1 MQKIIFGGKLKTVNK
16 PMIKPIILLLYV
28 FLFTSFQKPIWG
40 FFGHKRIN
48 RLAVFTLPSDMMPLF
63 KKEIEFIS
71 EHAID
76 PDKRRFVVP
85 TEGFRHYINLDKW
98 AFLPQDKLEAQI
110 LHTQI
115 FIITDKSD
123 TLQLVDYQSIRKH
136 KKDYYLK
143 SKAIKRLFG
152 RDSITVADSFY
163 RKFFIYNLSKI
174 QPDDPLSI
182 SPDSLKNLF
191 KKEQFTLKGIK
202 AVFAKDRLTQHGIL
216 PYHLQTMQRQL
227 TEAFSKKNKNRILKL
242 SAEMGHYLADAHV
255 PLHTTSNYDGQQTQ
269 QSGIH
274 AFWESRLPELF
285 ADARYD
291 FYVGRATYINK
302 PKEYF
307 WNIISASNKLAIN
320 VLQIEKKLSVSFPN
334 DKKYC
339 IEIANG
345 VSYQK
350 PCFEYAEAF
359 HNELAGMVESQM
371 QLAILALGSVWY
383 TAWVDAG
390 QPDLSKLTESVP
402 ETDIKKEEIMVEKA
416 TKNGGIM
423 IGRDEGKQ

>member
-1 MQKIIFGGKLKTVNK
+1 MT
-16 PMIKPIILLLYV
+16 KPIILAFLIL
-28 FLFTSFQKPIWG
+28 LFTSFQKSTWG

-48 RLAVFTLPSDMMPLF
+48 RLAIFTLPSDMMPLF
-63 KKEIEFIS
+63 KKEIEYIT

-76 PDKRRFVVP
+76 PDKRRFVVN
-85 TEGFRHYINLDKW
+85 TEGYRHYINLDRW
-98 AFLPQDKLEAQI
+98 SFLPQDKLEAQI
-110 LHTQI
+110 LHTEI
-115 FIITDKSD
+115 LVVTDKLD
-123 TLQLVDYQSIRKH
+123 TLQLIDYHSIRKY

-143 SKAIKRLFG
+143 SKAVRRLFG

-174 QPDDPLSI
+174 QPDEPLSI
-182 SPDSLKNLF
+182 STDSLKNLF

-227 TEAFSKKNKNRILKL
+227 TDAFAKKDKNKILKL
-242 SAEMGHYLADAHV
+242 SAELGHYIADAHV
-255 PLHTTSNYDGQQTQ
+255 PLHTTSNYDGQLTGQL
-269 QSGIH
+269 GIH

-291 FYVGRATYINK
+291 FFVGKAIYIDK
-302 PKEYF
+302 PREYF
-307 WNIISASNKLAIN
+307 WNIILVSNKLAIN
-320 VLQIEKKLSVSFPN
+320 VLQIEKKLSQRFPD

-339 IEIANG
+339 LETINDVVI
-345 VSYQK
+345 QK
-350 PCFEYAEAF
+350 PCFDYSEAF
-359 HNELAGMVESQM
+359 HNELGGMVEIRM
-371 QLAILALGSVWY
+371 QQAILALGSAWY

-390 QPDLSKLTESVP
+390 QPDLSKLADSLP
-402 ETDIKKEEIMVEKA
+402 DIDKKMEEEAADRVS
-416 TKNGGIM
+416 KNGGKM

>member
-1 MQKIIFGGKLKTVNK
+1 MTK
-16 PMIKPIILLLYV
+16 PTILLAS
-28 FLFTSFQKPIWG
+28 FLLFASFQKPTWG
-40 FFGHKRIN
+40 FFAHKRIN

-63 KKEIEFIS
+63 KKEIEYIT

-76 PDKRRFVVP
+76 PDKRRFIIN
-85 TEGFRHYINLDKW
+85 TEGYRHYINLDRW
-98 AFLPQDKLEAQI
+98 SFLPQDKLEAQI
-110 LHTQI
+110 LHTDI
-115 FIITDKSD
+115 LVVTDKSD
-123 TLQLVDYQSIRKH
+123 TLQLIDYQSIRKY

-143 SKAIKRLFG
+143 SKAIRRLFG

-163 RKFFIYNLSKI
+163 RNFFIYNLSKI

-182 SPDSLKNLF
+182 STDSLKNLF

-227 TEAFSKKNKNRILKL
+227 TDAFTKKDKNRILKL
-242 SAEMGHYLADAHV
+242 SAELGHYIADAHV
-255 PLHTTSNYDGQQTQ
+255 PLHTTSNYDGQLTS

-291 FYVGRATYINK
+291 FFVGKAIYIDK
-302 PKEYF
+302 PREYF

-320 VLQIEKKLSVSFPN
+320 VLQIEKKLSAQFPN
-334 DKKYC
+334 DNKYC
-339 IEIANG
+339 LGTINN
-345 VSYQK
+345 VVTQK
-350 PCFEYAEAF
+350 PCFDYSEAF
-359 HNELAGMVESQM
+359 HNELSGMVEARM
-371 QLAILALGSVWY
+371 QQAILALGSAWY

-390 QPDLSKLTESVP
+390 QPDLSKLQDSTPNNDSKTEEV
-402 ETDIKKEEIMVEKA
+402 MAEKA
-416 TKNGGIM
+416 IQNGGKM

>member
-1 MQKIIFGGKLKTVNK
+1 MTKQT
-16 PMIKPIILLLYV
+16 ILLLLL
-28 FLFTSFQKPIWG
+28 FFFTSFQKPIWG

-48 RLAVFTLPSDMMPLF
+48 RLAVFTLPSDMLHLY
-63 KKEIEFIS
+63 KKEIEYIT

-85 TEGFRHYINLDKW
+85 SEGYRHYINLDRW
-98 AFLPQDKLEAQI
+98 SFLPQDKLEAQI

-115 FIITDKSD
+115 FIVTDKSD
-123 TLQLVDYQSIRKH
+123 TLQLVDYQTIRKY

-143 SKAIKRLFG
+143 SKAIRKLFG

-163 RKFFIYNLSKI
+163 RKFFINNLSKI

-182 SPDSLKNLF
+182 SADSLKNLF
-191 KKEQFTLKGIK
+191 QKEQFTLKGIK

-227 TEAFSKKNKNRILKL
+227 TDAFAKKDKNRILKL
-242 SAEMGHYLADAHV
+242 SAELGHYIGDAHV
-255 PLHTTSNYDGQQTQ
+255 PLHTVSNYDGQLTN

-285 ADARYD
+285 AETRYD
-291 FYVGRATYINK
+291 FFVGKATYIDK

-307 WNIISASNKLAIN
+307 WNIVLTSNKLAIN
-320 VLQIEKKLSVSFPN
+320 VLQIEKKLSTTFPN

-339 IEIANG
+339 VEIANG

-371 QLAILALGSVWY
+371 QKAIMAISSSWY

-390 QPDLSKLTESVP
+390 QPDLSKLSESVP
-402 ETDIKKEEIMVEKA
+402 EIESKKEEMMVEKA
-416 TKNGGIM
+416 IKNGGIM

>member
-1 MQKIIFGGKLKTVNK
+1 
-16 PMIKPIILLLYV
+16 MIKPI
-28 FLFTSFQKPIWG
+28 FLFLSVLFFTSFQKPNWG
-40 FFGHKRIN
+40 FFAHKRIN

-63 KKEIEFIS
+63 KKEIEYIT

-76 PDKRRFVVP
+76 PDKRRFIIN
-85 TEGFRHYINLDKW
+85 TEGYRHYINLDKW
-98 AFLPQDKLEAQI
+98 AFLPQDKTDAQI

-115 FIITDKSD
+115 FVVTDKSD
-123 TLQLVDYQSIRKH
+123 TLQLVDYQSIRKY

-182 SPDSLKNLF
+182 SIDSLKNLF
-191 KKEQFTLKGIK
+191 QKEQFSLKGIR
-202 AVFAKDRLTQHGIL
+202 AAFAKDRLTQHGIL

-227 TEAFSKKNKNRILKL
+227 TDAFSKKDKKRILKL
-242 SAEMGHYLADAHV
+242 SAELGHYIADAHV
-255 PLHTTSNYDGQQTQ
+255 PLHTTSNYDGQLTG

-291 FYVGRATYINK
+291 FYVGRAAYIDK
-302 PKEYF
+302 PREFF
-307 WNIISASNKLAIN
+307 WKIIFDSNKLAAN
-320 VLQIEKKLSVSFPN
+320 VLQIGKKVNEKFPN

-339 IEIANG
+339 LETLNDVAT
-345 VSYQK
+345 QK
-350 PCFEYAEAF
+350 PCFDYSEAF
-359 HNELAGMVESQM
+359 HNELGGMVEVRM
-371 QLAILALGSVWY
+371 QRAILALGSAWY
-383 TAWVDAG
+383 SAWVDAG
-390 QPDLSKLTESVP
+390 QPDLSKLSDSAPDV
-402 ETDIKKEEIMVEKA
+402 DIKTEEIMAEKA
-416 TKNGGIM
+416 IKNGGVM

>member
-1 MQKIIFGGKLKTVNK
+1 MTKQT
-16 PMIKPIILLLYV
+16 ILLLLIL
-28 FLFTSFQKPIWG
+28 LFTSFQKPTWG
-40 FFGHKRIN
+40 FFAHKRIN

-63 KKEIEFIS
+63 KKEIEYIT

-76 PDKRRFVVP
+76 PDKRRFVIP
-85 TEGFRHYINLDKW
+85 SEGFRHYINLDRW
-98 AFLPQDKLEAQI
+98 SFLPQDKLEAQI
-110 LHTQI
+110 LHTDI
-115 FIITDKSD
+115 FLVTDKSD
-123 TLQLVDYQSIRKH
+123 TLQLIDYQTIRKH

-143 SKAIKRLFG
+143 AKAIRKLFG

-191 KKEQFTLKGIK
+191 QKEQFSLKGIK
-202 AVFAKDRLTQHGIL
+202 AAFAKDRLTQHGIL

-227 TEAFSKKNKNRILKL
+227 TDAFAKKDKNKILKL
-242 SAEMGHYLADAHV
+242 SAELGHYIGDAHV
-255 PLHTTSNYDGQQTQ
+255 PLHTTTNYDGQLTN

-291 FYVGRATYINK
+291 FFVGKATYIDK
-302 PKEYF
+302 PREYF
-307 WNIISASNKLAIN
+307 WNIILASNKLAAN
-320 VLQIEKKLSVSFPN
+320 VLQIEKKLSVQFPN

-339 IEIANG
+339 VEIVNG
-345 VSYQK
+345 ISLQK
-350 PCFEYAEAF
+350 PCFDYAEAF
-359 HNELAGMVESQM
+359 HNELSGMVESRM
-371 QLAILALGSVWY
+371 QKAILALGSAWY

-390 QPDLSKLTESVP
+390 QPDLSKLSESVP
-402 ETDIKKEEIMVEKA
+402 DIEVKNEAIMVEKA
-416 TKNGGIM
+416 LKNGGIM

>member
-1 MQKIIFGGKLKTVNK
+1 MSKIV
-16 PMIKPIILLLYV
+16 LLLSLTI
-28 FLFTSFQKPIWG
+28 LFTSFHRPTWG

-48 RLAVFTLPSDMMPLF
+48 RLAVFTLPSDMMPLY
-63 KKEIEFIS
+63 KKEIEYIT

-76 PDKRRFVVP
+76 PDKRRFMVN
-85 TEGFRHYINLDKW
+85 TEGYRHYINLDKW
-98 AFLPQDKLEAQI
+98 SFLPQDKLEAQI

-115 FIITDKSD
+115 FIVTDKLD
-123 TLQLVDYQSIRKH
+123 TLQLIDYQTIRKY

-143 SKAIKRLFG
+143 SKAIRPLFG
-152 RDSITVADSFY
+152 RDSITIADSFY

-202 AVFAKDRLTQHGIL
+202 AVFAKDRLTQSGIL
-216 PYHLQTMQRQL
+216 PYHLQTVQKQL
-227 TEAFSKKNKNRILKL
+227 TDAFTKKDKNRILKL
-242 SAEMGHYLADAHV
+242 SAELGHYLADAHV
-255 PLHTTSNYDGQQTQ
+255 PLHTTSNYDGQQTN

-291 FYVGRATYINK
+291 FFVGSAVYIDK
-302 PKEYF
+302 PRDFF
-307 WNIISASNKLAIN
+307 WKVISESNKLAIN
-320 VLQIEKKLSVSFPN
+320 VLQIEKKVNSMFPS

-339 IEIANG
+339 VEIING
-345 VSYQK
+345 VSIQK
-350 PCFEYAEAF
+350 PCFDYAQAF
-359 HNELAGMVESQM
+359 HNELSGMVEAQM
-371 QLAILALGSVWY
+371 QKAILALGSAWY

-390 QPDLSKLTESVP
+390 QPNLSKLTDALPDSTVK
-402 ETDIKKEEIMVEKA
+402 TEEEMANK
-416 TKNGGIM
+416 TMQNGGKM
-423 IGRDEGKQ
+423 IGRDEGKE

>member
-1 MQKIIFGGKLKTVNK
+1 MTKQT
-16 PMIKPIILLLYV
+16 ILLLSIL
-28 FLFTSFQKPIWG
+28 LFTSFQKPTWG
-40 FFGHKRIN
+40 FFAHKRIN

-63 KKEIEFIS
+63 KKEIEYIT

-76 PDKRRFVVP
+76 PDKRRFVIP
-85 TEGFRHYINLDKW
+85 AEGYRHYINLDRW
-98 AFLPQDKLEAQI
+98 SFLPQDKLEAQI
-110 LHTQI
+110 LHTDI
-115 FIITDKSD
+115 LVITDKSD
-123 TLQLVDYQSIRKH
+123 TLQLVDYQSIRKY

-143 SKAIKRLFG
+143 SKAIRKLFG

-174 QPDDPLSI
+174 QTDDPLSI

-191 KKEQFTLKGIK
+191 QKEQFTLKGIK

-227 TEAFSKKNKNRILKL
+227 TDAFTKKDKNKILKL
-242 SAEMGHYLADAHV
+242 SAELGHYIADAHV
-255 PLHTTSNYDGQQTQ
+255 PLHTTSNYDGQQTN

-291 FYVGRATYINK
+291 FFVGKATYINK
-302 PKEYF
+302 PREYF

-320 VLQIEKKLSVSFPN
+320 VLQIEKKLSMQFPN

-339 IEIANG
+339 IEIVNG
-345 VSYQK
+345 ISLQK
-350 PCFEYAEAF
+350 QCFDYAEAF
-359 HNELAGMVESQM
+359 HNELSGMIEARM
-371 QLAILALGSVWY
+371 QQAILALGSAWY

-390 QPDLSKLTESVP
+390 QPDLTKLQDSMPNNDLKT
-402 ETDIKKEEIMVEKA
+402 EEIMTEKA
-416 TKNGGIM
+416 IQNGGKM

>member
-1 MQKIIFGGKLKTVNK
+1 MK
-16 PMIKPIILLLYV
+16 KPIILLLSIL
-28 FLFTSFQKPIWG
+28 LFTSFQKPIWG

-63 KKEIEFIS
+63 KKEIEYIS

-76 PDKRRFVVP
+76 PDKRRFAVP
-85 TEGFRHYINLDKW
+85 TEGYRHYINLDRW
-98 AFLPQDKLEAQI
+98 SFLPQDKLEAQI
-110 LHTQI
+110 LHTDI
-115 FIITDKSD
+115 FLVTDKSD
-123 TLQLVDYQSIRKH
+123 TLQLIDYQTIRKY

-143 SKAIKRLFG
+143 SKAIRRLFG

-163 RKFFIYNLSKI
+163 RKFFIYNLAKI

-182 SPDSLKNLF
+182 STDSLKNLF
-191 KKEQFTLKGIK
+191 QKEQFSLKGIK
-202 AVFAKDRLTQHGIL
+202 AAFAKDRLTLHGIL
-216 PYHLQTMQRQL
+216 PYHLQTVQKQL
-227 TEAFSKKNKNRILKL
+227 TDAFAKKDKNRILKL

-291 FYVGRATYINK
+291 FYVGKAVYIEK
-302 PKEYF
+302 PREYF

-320 VLQIEKKLSVSFPN
+320 VLQIEKKLSATFSA

-350 PCFEYAEAF
+350 PCYEYAEAF
-359 HNELAGMVESQM
+359 HNELAGMVEAQM
-371 QLAILALGSVWY
+371 QHAILALGSVWY

-390 QPDLSKLTESVP
+390 QPDLSKLSEPVP
-402 ETDIKKEEIMVEKA
+402 NIETKQEEIMVEKA
-416 TKNGGIM
+416 IKNGGIM

>member
-1 MQKIIFGGKLKTVNK
+1 MKKKT
-16 PMIKPIILLLYV
+16 ILLLSI
-28 FLFTSFQKPIWG
+28 FIFTSFQKPIWG
-40 FFGHKRIN
+40 FLGHKRIN
-48 RLAVFTLPSDMMPLF
+48 RLAVFTLPSDMLHLY
-63 KKEIEFIS
+63 KKEIEYIT

-85 TEGFRHYINLDKW
+85 SEGYRHYINLDKW
-98 AFLPQDKLEAQI
+98 SFLPHDKIEAQI

-115 FIITDKSD
+115 FIVTDKSD
-123 TLQLVDYQSIRKH
+123 TLQLVDYQTIRKY

-143 SKAIKRLFG
+143 SKAIRKFFG

-191 KKEQFTLKGIK
+191 QKEQFSLKDIK

-216 PYHLQTMQRQL
+216 PYHLQTVQRQL
-227 TEAFSKKNKNRILKL
+227 TEAFAQKDKNRILKL
-242 SAEMGHYLADAHV
+242 SAELGHYIGDAHV
-255 PLHTTSNYDGQQTQ
+255 PLHTVSNYDGQLTNQL
-269 QSGIH
+269 GIH

-285 ADARYD
+285 AETRYD
-291 FYVGRATYINK
+291 FFVGKATYIDK
-302 PKEYF
+302 PNEHF
-307 WNIISASNKLAIN
+307 WNAVLASNKLAIN
-320 VLQIEKKLSVSFPN
+320 VLQIEKKLSTTFPA

-339 IEIANG
+339 IEITNG

-350 PCFEYAEAF
+350 PCYEYAEAF
-359 HNELAGMVESQM
+359 HNELAGMVEAQM
-371 QLAILALGSVWY
+371 QKAILAISSSWY

-390 QPDLSKLTESVP
+390 QPDLSKLSESVP
-402 ETDIKKEEIMVEKA
+402 EIESKKEEMMVEKA
-416 TKNGGIM
+416 IKNGGIM

>member
-1 MQKIIFGGKLKTVNK
+1 MTKQT
-16 PMIKPIILLLYV
+16 ILLLLIL
-28 FLFTSFQKPIWG
+28 LFTSFQKPTWG
-40 FFGHKRIN
+40 FFAHKRIN

-63 KKEIEFIS
+63 KKEIEYIT

-76 PDKRRFVVP
+76 PDKRRFVIP
-85 TEGFRHYINLDKW
+85 AEGYRHYINLDRW
-98 AFLPQDKLEAQI
+98 SFLPQDKLEAQI
-110 LHTQI
+110 LHTDI
-115 FIITDKSD
+115 LVITDKSD
-123 TLQLVDYQSIRKH
+123 TLQLVDYQSIRKY

-143 SKAIKRLFG
+143 SKAIRKLFG

-191 KKEQFTLKGIK
+191 QKEQFKLKGIK
-202 AVFAKDRLTQHGIL
+202 AVFARDRLTQHGIL

-227 TEAFSKKNKNRILKL
+227 TDAFTKKDKNKILKL
-242 SAEMGHYLADAHV
+242 SAEFGHYIADAHV
-255 PLHTTSNYDGQQTQ
+255 PLHTTSNYDGQQTN

-291 FYVGRATYINK
+291 FFVGKATYINK
-302 PKEYF
+302 PREYF
-307 WNIISASNKLAIN
+307 WNIILASNKLAIN
-320 VLQIEKKLSVSFPN
+320 VLQIEKKLSMQFPN

-339 IEIANG
+339 IEIVNG
-345 VSYQK
+345 ISLQK
-350 PCFEYAEAF
+350 PCFDYAEAF
-359 HNELAGMVESQM
+359 HNELSGMIEARM
-371 QLAILALGSVWY
+371 QQAIMALGSAWY

-390 QPDLSKLTESVP
+390 QPDLTKLQDSMPNNDLKT
-402 ETDIKKEEIMVEKA
+402 EEIMTEKA
-416 TKNGGIM
+416 IQNGGKM